1 MSLLS
6 SAGASQREAE
16 FIETKLDIG
25 IIDYSNDELSMELKK
40 VFRGGKKNN
49 IVDTKEDLEYIKEQ
63 IFLEMADAIIII
75 PENFQ
80 EKVINKENAIEI
92 YNDER
97 KIGSMGI
104 QNQIN
109 KFLLFANATYENGK
123 YNLADVDLALKENIN
138 VKLID
143 NNTAKNISI
152 NEWFRNYFNFTSYV
166 IIGMYI
172 SIIGLVMADFT
183 DENIEKK
190 GRKYP
195 QRNF

>member
-40 VFRGGKKNN
+40 VFRGGKII

-97 KIGSMGI
+97 KNRIYGYTKS
-104 QNQIN
+104 NKQI
-109 KFLLFANATYENGK
+109 FTICQC
-123 YNLADVDLALKENIN
+123 NL
-138 VKLID
+138 
-143 NNTAKNISI
+143 
-152 NEWFRNYFNFTSYV
+152 
-166 IIGMYI
+166 
-172 SIIGLVMADFT
+172 
-183 DENIEKK
+183 
-190 GRKYP
+190 
-195 QRNF
+195 

>member
-1 MSLLS
+1 
-6 SAGASQREAE
+6 
-16 FIETKLDIG
+16 
-25 IIDYSNDELSMELKK
+25 
-40 VFRGGKKNN
+40 
-49 IVDTKEDLEYIKEQ
+49 
-63 IFLEMADAIIII
+63 
-75 PENFQ
+75 
-80 EKVINKENAIEI
+80 
-92 YNDER
+92 
-97 KIGSMGI
+97 MGI

-183 DENIEKK
+183 DEI
-190 GRKYP
+190 
-195 QRNF
+195 